1 MNDREIQRYENLRR
15 QLDNI
20 VRIITPTLDA
30 EIIDKAVEAVNT
42 LVSLQRSP
50 NMAFSDQPREVLGE
64 TSDRMRIV
72 YGEVGVLGFYHADPR
87 NAFFRHGDSLDLI
100 REYEYRDKD

>member
-50 NMAFSDQPREVLGE
+50 NMAFSTNSKPPQLSFDQ
-64 TSDRMRIV
+64 
-72 YGEVGVLGFYHADPR
+72 
-87 NAFFRHGDSLDLI
+87 DSA
-100 REYEYRDKD
+100 KK